1 MAAKPKLAAETVAAW
16 NGWERVDPFEGEP
29 RLRYHPPL
37 EVPLSR
43 AWSRSAAFLSG
54 LALTGILACG
64 GGADSSSVA
73 VDPEPRLVAVGDQLP
88 LTAHPGVD
96 LAGDLEWEVQEPY
109 GGGLRNSVGESTV
122 YFAPP
127 AAGTY
132 HLVLRAVRADGRRLR
147 QEVAVQVLPIPSLE
161 PAEVQVPPAGT
172 VAFKAAMK
180 GLPRNTVTWAVEE
193 AEGGE
198 ITSDGQ
204 YQAPSKRGTYH
215 VTATSTLDP
224 GASARATVVVD

>member
-1 MAAKPKLAAETVAAW
+1 
-16 NGWERVDPFEGEP
+16 
-29 RLRYHPPL
+29 
-37 EVPLSR
+37 LSR
-43 AWSRSAAFLSG
+43 IPVFST
-54 LALTGILACG
+54 LALILLLGCG
-64 GGADSSSVA
+64 GGAADSVLSVS
-73 VDPEPRLVAVGDQLP
+73 PERTVLVGDQLA
-88 LTAHPGVD
+88 LSAFSTVD
-96 LAGDLEWEVQEPY
+96 LAGEPEWEVQETF

-180 GLPRNTVTWAVEE
+180 GLPRNPVTWAVEE

-215 VTATSTLDP
+215 VTATSALDP

>member
-1 MAAKPKLAAETVAAW
+1 MS
-16 NGWERVDPFEGEP
+16 RVWF
-29 RLRYHPPL
+29 
-37 EVPLSR
+37 
-43 AWSRSAAFLSG
+43 RSATFLSG

-64 GGADSSSVA
+64 GGVDNSSVA
-73 VDPEPRLVAVGDQLP
+73 VEPESPLVAVGDQLP
-88 LTAHPGVD
+88 LSAHPGED

-147 QEVAVQVLPIPSLE
+147 QEVAIRVLPIPSLE
-161 PAEVQVPPAGT
+161 PAEIQVSPGGT

-204 YQAPSKRGTYH
+204 YPGSLQARHLPRHRHLHPRSRRQRPGHRGGR
-215 VTATSTLDP
+215 VGRRGDP
-224 GASARATVVVD
+224 GVTQDFPPPRRPRI

>member
-1 MAAKPKLAAETVAAW
+1 MS
-16 NGWERVDPFEGEP
+16 RVWF
-29 RLRYHPPL
+29 
-37 EVPLSR
+37 
-43 AWSRSAAFLSG
+43 RSATFLSG

-64 GGADSSSVA
+64 GGVDNSSVA
-73 VDPEPRLVAVGDQLP
+73 VEPESPLVAVGDQLP
-88 LTAHPGVD
+88 LSAHPGED

-147 QEVAVQVLPIPSLE
+147 QEVAIRVLPIPSLE
-161 PAEVQVPPAGT
+161 PAEIQVSPGGT

-204 YQAPSKRGTYH
+204 YQAPSRRGTYH

-224 GASARATVVVD
+224 GASARATVVVE